1 MGRVTVPEPLSSF
14 HQVAE
19 FVCGETVLDDWL
31 KQKGLKNQ
39 ALGSARTFV
48 VCKKDTKQ
56 VAGFTL
62 WPPGASTIQK
72 RQAIFGVTC
81 PIPSLLLYLPVLLS
95 ISLSA
100 EKGLALIYFMMQCFV
115 AIGLPR
121 ILVYVQSWFMHS
133 PKKLKISTFTMV
145 SNHHKLSNG
154 HYFLNSLNRTRRL
167 LRSKR
172 RERESD
178 GPSNVNSVETLHE
191 RR

>member
-31 KQKGLKNQ
+31 KQKSLKNQ

-56 VAGFTL
+56 VAGFYSLATGSVNHTEATGNL
-62 WPPGASTIQK
+62 RRNMPD
-72 RQAIFGVTC
+72 
-81 PIPSLLLYLPVLLS
+81 PIPVIILARLAVDLS
-95 ISLSA
+95 SA